1 MIMET
6 KMTLHGPGVY
16 YFAIGGVKD
25 NPIFN
30 SVFEF
35 EYGIHAL
42 ANLTGT
48 RLIAYHLETDQLQ
61 CVLRCE
67 RDWSE
72 VFDDLQR
79 AFEHLHERCWGKR
92 KAILS
97 DQGVV
102 LLIDEQ
108 AYLAN
113 LVLELHR
120 LPVIQKRVVDASLY
134 PWSSDHLYRQK
145 NPPAW
150 IETDA
155 ALNLLCNTHH
165 NRHERYAAVM
175 AQPAKSTL
183 DLRQGNH
190 GLYQALARDVFI
202 DRHLKRSALVQSQ
215 RTREDSRH
223 LFDDACQLVAEF
235 FSISKEDLQDSS
247 QRRQFNRL
255 MPIVVY
261 LLRDRGLYYDDITRL
276 IGEDE
281 DRLQLWLRNL
291 EADHA
296 PTLIH
301 RIMQRWSPMTIPAE
315 TAVNA

>member
-16 YFAIGGVKD
+16 YFAIGGVKES
-25 NPIFN
+25 PIFN

-35 EYGIHAL
+35 EYGVNAL
-42 ANLTGT
+42 ASLPST
-48 RLIAYHLETDQLQ
+48 RLIAFHLESDHLH

-79 AFEHLHERCWGKR
+79 AFENLHERCWGKR

-97 DQGVV
+97 DQGTV

-108 AYLAN
+108 AYLAD

-134 PWSSDHLYRQK
+134 PWSSDHLYRLK
-145 NPPAW
+145 NPPTW

-155 ALNLLCNTHH
+155 ALNLLCNTRH

-175 AQPAKSTL
+175 AQPAKAVL
-183 DLRQGNH
+183 DLQQGNH
-190 GLYQALARDVFI
+190 ALYQALARDTFI

-215 RTREDSRH
+215 RSREDSRR
-223 LFDDACQLVAEF
+223 LFDDACDLVADC
-235 FSISKEDLQDSS
+235 FSINKVDLQDSS

-255 MPIVVY
+255 MPVVVY
-261 LLRDRGLYYDDITRL
+261 LLRDRGLHYDDITRL
-276 IGEDE
+276 VGEDE

-291 EADHA
+291 KADHA
-296 PTLIH
+296 PALLN
-301 RIMQRWSPMTIPAE
+301 RIMQRWSPTPMAMSELITE
-315 TAVNA
+315 